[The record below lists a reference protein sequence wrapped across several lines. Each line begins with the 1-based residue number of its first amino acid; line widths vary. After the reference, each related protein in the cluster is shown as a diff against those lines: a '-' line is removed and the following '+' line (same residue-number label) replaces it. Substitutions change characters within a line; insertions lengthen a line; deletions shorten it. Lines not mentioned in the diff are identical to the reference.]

1 MSSSPQVKK
10 RNVRGSTPSAS
21 PLKASRSAAS
31 EPRASQSPNP
41 PAAPEDEGSLPGLIW
56 NKLFYPAASFLLS
69 VLQSALKLL
78 RPLLVYALALWLLI
92 GTGMILRNL
101 ITSSVSNALA
111 PVCHIPG
118 MSRIIPFCEYANHPQ
133 PGGPPEFDQ
142 LMTVQSAFED
152 VLSSS
157 SESATLPMDMK
168 RSELSI
174 RDLRSV
180 VSFSSLPSRNELV
193 FEFGGFIDTARQ
205 ASMDLTKFNSRIGRA
220 VDHILSTNRWTL
232 QVIDSISE
240 REAARGSLTR
250 FFADTVMAPFTS
262 RQTADEMLLEQYLKH
277 TRAVEEEIQD
287 LIFEAQ
293 ELLRILQNLDDRLDV
308 IAMIALRDG
317 FAAQGSKDELFAA
330 LWTKLGGN
338 RSSVHKLNEQLKL
351 LKQVSQYRKMAWAHV
366 STTILKLQAIAA
378 GLEDLRE
385 RVAAPEVVGTSKD
398 TPLEMHIESIQLGV
412 ERLEAQR
419 SEARKLE
426 GDNYRRV
433 LDRAERN
440 LGEDRMIDGGK
451 VRTGLGIHL

>member
-1 MSSSPQVKK
+1 MPSMQQHEPSASGMSSSPQVKK

-92 GTGMILRNL
+92 GTARW
-101 ITSSVSNALA
+101 A
-111 PVCHIPG
+111 
-118 MSRIIPFCEYANHPQ
+118 
-133 PGGPPEFDQ
+133 PEFDQ